1 MNRQAELLKEIDRLP
16 PKYFSEVIDFVGY
29 LRHKAQR
36 EANENAA
43 SKDGNGKIRLTR
55 ATIEEML
62 KDCPHTLALSGIL
75 SGMGDVDLDAVR
87 MERLAKHL

>member
-1 MNRQAELLKEIDRLP
+1 MTQQAELLKEIDGLP
-16 PKYFSEVIDFVGY
+16 PKYFDEIIDFAGY

-36 EANENAA
+36 ETDELAA

-55 ATIEEML
+55 AMIEEML
-62 KDCPHTLALSGIL
+62 QDCPHTLALSGIL
-75 SGMGDVDLDAVR
+75 SGIGDVDLDEIR